1 MDYMLDLDFENDNNG
16 RVVFPEFIYDD
27 RRKWSIIYTNLKLLG
42 LIFYTATLHTC
53 SKPDFYII
61 MIVVMFLSTMNNI
74 RYEYSHYKRYGTI
87 FSSLDDFYTWK
98 KELYPKSRIVFST
111 IELSIKIGFF
121 IKIFPPE
128 FEFSN
133 LCEIGESIYK
143 LHILGLFVLY
153 FIACAFSICVLTS
166 IYCYEY
172 SHPNHN
178 YNRRRRTVLLPI
190 PIILNNSQII
200 INNQTEECCICMD
213 IDNTQTWVILPCGH
227 KFHEPCISSWLN
239 NHQTCPVCRLN
250 IISVV

>member
-1 MDYMLDLDFENDNNG
+1 MDYILDLDFENDNNG

-27 RRKWSIIYTNLKLLG
+27 RRKWSIIYACLKLLG
-42 LIFYTATLHTC
+42 LIFYTISLHTC
-53 SKPDFYII
+53 NKADFYII
-61 MIVVMFLSTMNNI
+61 MLIVMFLSTMNNI

-87 FSSLDDFYTWK
+87 FSSLDEFYTWK

-111 IELSIKIGFF
+111 IELSIKIAFF
-121 IKIFPPE
+121 IKIFPPQ
-128 FEFSN
+128 FDFKN
-133 LCEIGESIYK
+133 LCEIGESVYK

-153 FIACAFSICVLTS
+153 FIAGAFSLCILSSFC
-166 IYCYEY
+166 CYEY
-172 SHPNHN
+172 SHPNPN
-178 YNRRRRTVLLPI
+178 SNRPRRTVLLPI
-190 PIILNNSQII
+190 PIILNNSQIV

-227 KFHEPCISSWLN
+227 KFHGPCISSWLN

>member
-1 MDYMLDLDFENDNNG
+1 MNYMLDFYNENDE

-27 RRKWSIIYTNLKLLG
+27 YRRWSIIYAYLKLLG
-42 LIFYTATLHTC
+42 FIFYTVTLHTC
-53 SKPDFYII
+53 NKPDFYII
-61 MIVVMFLSTMNNI
+61 MLSVMFLSTMNNI
-74 RYEYSHYKRYGTI
+74 RYEYSHYKRYGTL
-87 FSSLDDFYTWK
+87 FSSLDEFYTWK

-111 IELSIKIGFF
+111 IELSIKIAFF
-121 IKIFPPE
+121 IKTFPPE

-143 LHILGLFVLY
+143 LHILGLFVIY

-213 IDNTQTWVILPCGH
+213 IDNTKTWVILPCSH
-227 KFHEPCISSWLN
+227 KFHGPCISSWLN
-239 NHQTCPVCRLN
+239 TNQTCPVCRLN